1 VTVVSLVV
9 LAAVLV
15 GVVRRPWGLP
25 EVAFALPGAL
35 LVLILAVEPWSGARH
50 AMGELASTVAF
61 LGAVLVLAEVA
72 AAAGLFDA
80 AGQLLAR
87 VGNGGEQRL
96 LLAVAGLA
104 VAVTTVLSLD
114 ATVVLFTPVV
124 IHAVRGRRRRVA
136 DASLLAV
143 VFLANG
149 GSLFLPVANLTNLLV
164 VERQHI
170 GFGGFLLRMALPGLV
185 SVAVIT
191 FACWRVVPRSSAGK
205 GPAPCGAGAASMTS
219 TSGPSL
225 DSAGRAVAAGLAA
238 VLVGFF
244 VASSLGF
251 APAVVAIAGALFL
264 GGGLLIAGRARAV
277 DLARAANPGFLTFVF
292 ALAVVVD
299 GVARHGAGRWLVDR
313 VPTGDGLAALLVMAG
328 LAAVAANLVNNL
340 PATLL
345 LLPALH
351 GQPLALALAAL
362 LGLNIGP
369 NLTYPG
375 SLATLLWRRVVRRDR
390 CEPSAGTF
398 LRTSAMATP
407 AALGLSV
414 LALWLVTSVA

>member
-1 VTVVSLVV
+1 MTVLSLAV
-9 LAAVLV
+9 LAVVLV

-35 LVLILAVEPWSGARH
+35 LVVILAVEPWSGARH
-50 AMGELASTVAF
+50 AMGELGSTVAF
-61 LGAVLVLAEVA
+61 LAAVLVLAEVA

-80 AGQLLAR
+80 AGQLLSR
-87 VGNGGEQRL
+87 VGEGGEQRL

-104 VAVTTVLSLD
+104 MAVTTVLSLD

-124 IHAVRGRRRRVA
+124 IHAVHGRRRPVA

-164 VERQHI
+164 VQHEGI
-170 GFGGFLLRMALPGLV
+170 RFGGFLLRMALPGLV

-191 FACWRVVPRSSAGK
+191 FACLRLARRSGGDDGDDGSGPGALTGGPT
-205 GPAPCGAGAASMTS
+205 GPA
-219 TSGPSL
+219 L
-225 DSAGRAVAAGLAA
+225 DRTARVVAAGLGA

-251 APAVVAIAGALFL
+251 SPALVAIIGAVLL
-264 GGGLLIAGRARAV
+264 GGGLMAAGRAPAL
-277 DLARAANPGFLTFVF
+277 DLARAANPGFLAFVF

-313 VPTGDGLAALLVMAG
+313 VPTGHGLLALLVVAG

-351 GQPLALALAAL
+351 GRPVPVVLAAL
-362 LGLNIGP
+362 MGLNIGP

-375 SLATLLWRRVVRRDR
+375 SLATLLWRQVVRREDV
-390 CEPSAGTF
+390 EPAASTF

-414 LALWLVTSVA
+414 VALWLVTSVA